1 MNDER
6 HSIRDTALVSSVVTI
21 CGLAAVAIVPLIAA
35 AWLIPPGF
43 PYLLRQLIL
52 CAWGTGTVLLAE
64 RHWFS
69 ATSADAFRALG
80 FVPARRAIVIT
91 VLLVSVPMWIFL
103 PCFAWIRG
111 TSVVVRSDWL
121 VLLIGVVLVNGIT
134 EEVIHRGFVFGHLRA
149 SRSFAGAASV
159 SALVF
164 AAQHLYLIVT
174 MGWAVGLSS
183 VLLAAFL
190 AYPMAFVFER
200 GGRSI
205 AGPAILHTSTNT
217 PAIILALPEELMAAA
232 LVMHMGVILVSV
244 YLVFLVAAP
253 AHRARPQGSVQMRG

>member
-1 MNDER
+1 MRVNPV
-6 HSIRDTALVSSVVTI
+6 ITV
-21 CGLAAVAIVPLIAA
+21 CGLAAIAIVPLIAA

-43 PYLLRQLIL
+43 PHLLRQTIL
-52 CAWGTGTVLLAE
+52 CGWGAGTIVAAQRLL
-64 RHWFS
+64 FS
-69 ATSADAFRALG
+69 RTFGAATRALG
-80 FVPARRAIVIT
+80 FVPPRAGMVVT
-91 VLLVSVPMWIFL
+91 VLLVSIPMWIFL
-103 PCFAWIRG
+103 PLFAWSSAADVI
-111 TSVVVRSDWL
+111 VRPDWP
-121 VLLIGVVLVNGIT
+121 VLLVGVVLVNGIT
-134 EEVIHRGFVFGHLRA
+134 EEVIHRGFVFGHLREN
-149 SRSFAGAASV
+149 RSFARAATI

-217 PAIILALPEELMAAA
+217 PAIILGLPEHMIATA
-232 LVMHMGVILVSV
+232 LVMHMGVILASV
-244 YLVFLVAAP
+244 YMVFLVRRGAP
-253 AHRARPQGSVQMRG
+253 NPSGTAQLT

>member
-1 MNDER
+1 MKDDR
-6 HSIRDTALVSSVVTI
+6 HRIRDRERSITV
-21 CGLAAVAIVPLIAA
+21 CGLAAIAIVPLIAA

-52 CAWGTGTVLLAE
+52 CAWGTGTILLAE
-64 RHWFS
+64 RRWRS
-69 ATSADAFRALG
+69 GTTAEAIRVLG
-80 FVPARRAIVIT
+80 FVPARHAIVIA
-91 VLLVSVPMWIFL
+91 VLLVSIPMWIFL
-103 PCFAWIRG
+103 PCFAWISG
-111 TSVVVRSDWL
+111 TGVIVRPDWL

-134 EEVIHRGFVFGHLRA
+134 EEVIHRGFVFGHLREG
-149 SRSFAGAASV
+149 RSFAGAASV

-190 AYPMAFVFER
+190 AYPMAVVFER

-217 PAIILALPEELMAAA
+217 PAIILALPEELMATA
-232 LVMHMGVILVSV
+232 LVIHMGVILVSV
-244 YLVFLVAAP
+244 SLVFLVSRQDTGLVRQGR
-253 AHRARPQGSVQMRG
+253 AHVRE

>member
-1 MNDER
+1 MAE
-6 HSIRDTALVSSVVTI
+6 
-21 CGLAAVAIVPLIAA
+21 AI
-35 AWLIPPGF
+35 
-43 PYLLRQLIL
+43 
-52 CAWGTGTVLLAE
+52 
-64 RHWFS
+64 
-69 ATSADAFRALG
+69 RALG
-80 FVPARRAIVIT
+80 FVPARRAIVIA
-91 VLLVSVPMWIFL
+91 VLLVSIPMWIFL
-103 PCFAWIRG
+103 PCFAWING
-111 TSVVVRSDWL
+111 TGVIVRPDWL

-134 EEVIHRGFVFGHLRA
+134 EEVIHRAFVFGHLRE
-149 SRSFAGAASV
+149 SRSFAAAATL

-205 AGPAILHTSTNT
+205 AGSAILHTSTNS
-217 PAIILALPEELMAAA
+217 PAIILALPGELMATA

-244 YLVFLVAAP
+244 YLVFLVSRWGTEPLGKAALT
-253 AHRARPQGSVQMRG
+253 